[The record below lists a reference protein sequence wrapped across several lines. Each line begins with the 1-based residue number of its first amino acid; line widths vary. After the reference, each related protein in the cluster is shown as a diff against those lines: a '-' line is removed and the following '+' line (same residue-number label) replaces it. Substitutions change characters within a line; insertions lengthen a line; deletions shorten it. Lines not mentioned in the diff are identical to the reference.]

1 MQGTGNYAP
10 INGLNLYYEVYGTG
24 IPLVLVHGGGS
35 TINTSFGNIIPL
47 LAKDRQVIAVE
58 TQSHGRTFDIDRA
71 FTFEQDADDLAALL
85 NHLQI
90 AHADFMGFSNGGTV
104 CLQMAI
110 RHPQMVNKLIPA
122 SACYS
127 RAGMPAGFWDGMLHA
142 TLDNMPQ
149 PLKDAY
155 LQVNPNPEG
164 LVAMFNRDKNRMLT
178 FKDIDEDDLKTIA
191 APTLVVNAYNDVIL
205 PEHALALARM
215 LPNAQLVVLPGG
227 HGDYIGEICAPD
239 PQSKL
244 PAITADLIVEF
255 LNNKTL

>member
-10 INGLNLYYEVYGTG
+10 INGLNLYYEIYGTG
-24 IPLVLVHGGGS
+24 MPLVLVHGGGS
-35 TINTSFGNIIPL
+35 TINTSFANIIPL

-58 TQSHGRTFDIDRA
+58 TQAHGRTFDIDRD
-71 FTFEQDADDLAALL
+71 FTFEQDADDMAALL
-85 NHLQI
+85 NHLQM
-90 AHADFMGFSNGGTV
+90 ARADFMGFSNGGTV

-110 RHPQMVNKLIPA
+110 RHPQMVNKLVPA
-122 SACYS
+122 SACYC
-127 RAGMPAGFWDGMLHA
+127 RAGMPAGFWDGMRQA

-164 LVAMFNRDKNRMLT
+164 LEAMFNRDKNRMLA
-178 FKDIDEDDLKTIA
+178 FNDIDEDVLKTIA
-191 APTLVVNAYNDVIL
+191 APTLVINAYNDVIL
-205 PEHALALARM
+205 PEHALALARL
-215 LPNAQLVVLPGG
+215 LPNAQLVILPGG
-227 HGDYIGEICAPD
+227 HGDYLGEICAPN

-255 LNNKTL
+255 LNN